1 MASRMV
7 TILGIMAHEVAHV
20 AEMINDRIDVL
31 LPLRRPILAY
41 MVKVAMVLP
50 IVSRS
55 SFGDFIS
62 AVVRRDCRYME
73 LLGRSKE
80 ILF

>member
-31 LPLRRPILAY
+31 LVY
-41 MVKVAMVLP
+41 
-50 IVSRS
+50 
-55 SFGDFIS
+55 
-62 AVVRRDCRYME
+62 CHYE
-73 LLGRSKE
+73 GRS
-80 ILF
+80 